1 MILLFM
7 SEKIKLSSK
16 LCRKN
21 LLKEEF
27 AMPNYV
33 SDLKN
38 TVRHTK
44 NLACIGSS
52 LCKKGC
58 WMEAQAAFLPF

>member
-1 MILLFM
+1 MIFNM
-7 SEKIKLSSK
+7 SAKIKLSLSYAEEKFSYAK
-16 LCRKN
+16 LSIRPKSTI
-21 LLKEEF
+21 K
-27 AMPNYV
+27 
-33 SDLKN
+33 
-38 TVRHTK
+38 HTK